1 MNEFYDLIM
10 SAYDLLTIVLPGFIF
25 MSIKWWADNKNIES
39 GWSRFLV
46 WSVMI
51 SMIVSVF
58 YQAIHLIILPNWD
71 CPEPFKIVVY
81 IVTCSIAA
89 YLVLILKNNR
99 TIRIFLSATIFKTPH
114 NDIFWDV
121 IDYSN
126 GTLMRV
132 YLKNESF
139 YYVGQFSMRE
149 EKGDESWISLF
160 NYGTVDYATGQMIY
174 DAKAN
179 KDPTI
184 AMVRLKDVSRIE
196 LVYDDNSDV
205 WKNICNNDEEDE

>member
-1 MNEFYDLIM
+1 MNDFYALIM
-10 SAYDLLTIVLPGFIF
+10 FVYDLLMMVLPGFIF

-39 GWSRFLV
+39 GWIQFFIWTIMV
-46 WSVMI
+46 

-58 YQAIHLIILPNWD
+58 YQTVHLIILPGWD
-71 CPEPFKIVVY
+71 CPEPLKMAVY
-81 IVTCSIAA
+81 IITCVIAA
-89 YLVLILKNNR
+89 YLVIILKNNSVVR
-99 TIRIFLSATIFKTPH
+99 RFLFSTVFKTPH
-114 NDIFWDV
+114 DDIFWDV

-160 NYGTVDYATGQMIY
+160 NYGTVDYETGQMIY

-205 WKNICNNDEEDE
+205 WKNICNNNEEDE